1 MDYYTLK
8 YRGPI
13 DFKPERQPNGK
24 WAIRGVPIF
33 ECHTREDIGKVD
45 ATWMYAACAEQKRL
59 KADGFLPRLIV
70 GHTSE
75 EPGANEKGIVGY
87 LDNYRFNESDQWLYA
102 DYVEIEE
109 EDLPLLK
116 RLPGRS
122 AEAGI
127 RRPSIN
133 TVALLGGTP
142 PYFKLPDVRFAS
154 REPVAL
160 YSVEIPQ
167 MVTEPKAQESNA
179 SGSVSPEEKADYA
192 KFCRY
197 MKAYEA
203 EKATAAPVK
212 TPAEADGT
220 KPFGAT
226 GSPKHDAKMSGT
238 REWDEEEGEPPPPSY
253 PHADPELKAKY
264 SDLVETSRAQ
274 AAKILALE
282 EAGEKS
288 AWLAKYHDARIPAG
302 RMDIGSKVDLLMKMP
317 HDVRQAFY
325 DDSLRGLTAPSTKP
339 LPKDEAAGTPI
350 EPGSQEEADA
360 VKAKYYEWRGK
371 GIVKNYG
378 EAQAKYL
385 KECR

>member
-1 MDYYTLK
+1 MGYYTLK

-13 DFKPERQPNGK
+13 NFKPERQENGK

-45 ATWMYAACAEQKRL
+45 ANWMYAAIAEQKRL

-75 EPGANEKGIVGY
+75 EPNANEKGIVGY
-87 LDNYRFNESDQWLYA
+87 LDNYRYNEADQWLYA

-127 RRPSIN
+127 KRPSIN

-167 MVTEPKAQESNA
+167 MATDPKSQESNA
-179 SGSVSPEEKADYA
+179 SSPVSPEEKADYA

-220 KPFGAT
+220 KPFDAT
-226 GSPKHDAKMSGT
+226 DEGPAHDAKMAGLRESGNMA
-238 REWDEEEGEPPPPSY
+238 WNPKKDA
-253 PHADPELKAKY
+253 ADPELKAKY
-264 SDLVETSRAQ
+264 AEIIETSRAQ
-274 AAKILALE
+274 AAKIVSLE

-288 AWLAKYHDARIPAG
+288 RWLAKYHDARIPAG
-302 RMDIGSKVDLLMKMP
+302 RMDIGAKVDLLMSLP
-317 HDVRQAFY
+317 HNVRQAFY
-325 DDSLRGLTAPSTKP
+325 DDSLRGITAPATKP
-339 LPKDEAAGTPI
+339 LPKDEVGAAP

-360 VKAKYYEWRGK
+360 VKAKYGEWRGK
-371 GIVKNYG
+371 GIVKNYA
-378 EAQAKYL
+378 EAQAKYI